1 MQDTQ
6 TDETDRRDRQTR
18 QTDETDRQTRR
29 ETDRQA
35 AAGQT
40 DRRTGRIP
48 AQGMEFHRTT
58 DSQTARQTVE
68 YLFRLTLCT
77 QEDVCTDRRKHLQRR
92 K

>member
-6 TDETDRRDRQTR
+6 TDETDR
-18 QTDETDRQTRR
+18 QTDK
-29 ETDRQA
+29 
-35 AAGQT
+35 T
-40 DRRTGRIP
+40 DRRTVRIP

-68 YLFRLTLCT
+68 YLLRLALVT

>member
-6 TDETDRRDRQTR
+6 TDETDRQTHKQQDR
-18 QTDETDRQTRR
+18 
-29 ETDRQA
+29 
-35 AAGQT
+35 QT

-68 YLFRLTLCT
+68 YLLRLALVT
-77 QEDVCTDRRKHLQRR
+77 QEVSAQTDRRKHLQRR